1 MFTTAVLTIQFKM
14 EMNLKSENQFI
25 SPYSSTA
32 QLNIKSEMALATD
45 KHQTENSPVW
55 LLYISLV
62 SS

>member
-14 EMNLKSENQFI
+14 EMNLKSENQLI

-32 QLNIKSEMALATD
+32 QLNIKSEMALAT
-45 KHQTENSPVW
+45 TENSTVW

>member
-14 EMNLKSENQFI
+14 EMNLKSENQLI

-32 QLNIKSEMALATD
+32 QLNIKSEMALAT
-45 KHQTENSPVW
+45 TENSPVW